1 MKTLV
6 KLFVIQLVVLA
17 SSLGLASSQRLVA
30 HTTQSESSAAQN
42 SIQNFTGRPP
52 STEPQKSPPTQPS
65 VEPLRQ
71 QPAVESPGQQKPALS
86 VKRLTLTEA
95 FDMANRQNL
104 ELATARLRRAVSQ
117 AGIRI
122 AGQLPNPSIIFN
134 AARDTPHES
143 LLFDQQFDINGKR
156 RRRVEFARQQDTL
169 VGLEMDTLVRQVR
182 RRVRLAFYAAARTHG
197 TTVYQQNTL
206 SLAQR
211 LRDIAQSRFEAGD
224 IPQLDV
230 LQADLEVARA
240 QTEFSIA
247 QQREKI
253 AASDLNLLLNE
264 PTDKIWDLG
273 EPLEAPPPAFS
284 LDDLITRAHGTN
296 ADLMHLAQEVK
307 VEEARLRSLRAERIP
322 SLGIQAGADF
332 NSPAGPADPVTGN
345 AGGFKIGGRG
355 QLTVPVPIFSRNQG
369 EIAQSF
375 ATSRVL
381 ESQIATSRR
390 AVSGRV
396 AAVYYEWSTRQAQVE
411 MYKRTLLPATQKL
424 ENMMEESYRAG
435 RANLLNVLDAQRNV
449 QMVQRDYLDS
459 LLALQNAFADLEE
472 VVGVPLD

>member
-1 MKTLV
+1 
-6 KLFVIQLVVLA
+6 
-17 SSLGLASSQRLVA
+17 
-30 HTTQSESSAAQN
+30 
-42 SIQNFTGRPP
+42 
-52 STEPQKSPPTQPS
+52 
-65 VEPLRQ
+65 
-71 QPAVESPGQQKPALS
+71 
-86 VKRLTLTEA
+86 
-95 FDMANRQNL
+95 L

-156 RRRVEFARQQDTL
+156 HRRVELAQQQDAL
-169 VGLEMDTLVRQVR
+169 IGLDVDMLVRQVR
-182 RRVRLAFYAAARTHG
+182 RRVRAAFYAAARSHS
-197 TTVYQQNTL
+197 TTVYQKNTL

-211 LRDIAQSRFEAGD
+211 VREIAQSRFDAGE
-224 IPQLDV
+224 IPQLEV
-230 LQADLEVARA
+230 LQADLEVART
-240 QTEFSIA
+240 QTEFTIA
-247 QQREKI
+247 QQREKL

-264 PTDKIWDLG
+264 PGDKVWDLG
-273 EPLEAPPPAFS
+273 SSLEAAPPAFS
-284 LDDLITRAHGTN
+284 LKDLITRAYATN
-296 ADLMHLAQEVK
+296 ADLIHLAQEVK

-322 SLGIQAGADF
+322 SLGIQAGVDF
-332 NSPAGPADPVTGN
+332 NSPAGAADPVTGS

-355 QLTVPVPIFSRNQG
+355 QLTVPVPIFTRNQG

-396 AAVYYEWSTRQAQVE
+396 AAVYYEWSTRQSQVE
-411 MYKRTLLPATQKL
+411 MYWRTLLPAAQRL

-449 QMVQRDYLDS
+449 QQVQRDYLDS

>member
-1 MKTLV
+1 LKALL
-6 KLFVIQLVVLA
+6 KLCLMMLVLA
-17 SSLGLASSQRLVA
+17 TSGQSLVA
-30 HTTQSESSAAQN
+30 QT
-42 SIQNFTGRPP
+42 R
-52 STEPQKSPPTQPS
+52 PTQQETSGQRTSPERQKPTAQQPQAEAPARQPAVDS
-65 VEPLRQ
+65 STQ
-71 QPAVESPGQQKPALS
+71 QPAPQGTP
-86 VKRLTLTEA
+86 LTLGDA
-95 FDMANRQNL
+95 LDRANRQNL

-156 RRRVEFARQQDTL
+156 RRRVELAQQQDAL
-169 VGLEMDTLVRQVR
+169 VGLDADTLVRQIR
-182 RRVRLAFYAAARTHG
+182 RRVRAAFYAAARSHSA
-197 TTVYQQNTL
+197 TVHQQNTF

-211 LRDIAQSRFEAGD
+211 VREIAQSRFEAGD
-224 IPQLDV
+224 IPQLEV
-230 LQADLEVARA
+230 LQADLEVART
-240 QTEFSIA
+240 QTEFIIA
-247 QQREKI
+247 QQREKL

-264 PTDKIWDLG
+264 PGDKVWDLG
-273 EPLEAPPPAFS
+273 ASLEAAPPAFS
-284 LDDLITRAHGTN
+284 LNDLITRAYGTN
-296 ADLMHLAQEVK
+296 ADLMHLAQEVN
-307 VEEARLRSLRAERIP
+307 VEQARLRSLRAERIP
-322 SLGIQAGADF
+322 SLGIQAGVDF

-355 QLTVPVPIFSRNQG
+355 QLTVPVPIFARNQG

-381 ESQIATSRR
+381 ESQIAASRR

-396 AAVYYEWSTRQAQVE
+396 AVVYYEWSTRQAQVE
-411 MYKRTLLPATQKL
+411 MYRRTLLPAALRL
-424 ENMMEESYRAG
+424 ETMMEESYRAG

-449 QMVQRDYLDS
+449 QQVQRDYLDS

-472 VVGVPLD
+472 AVGGPLD